1 MELKTQLSREIEA
14 TEYDDINRQYD
25 EHAKKVLSTRKILA
39 YILQRVVD
47 ELEGMTVDEIV
58 EAIEGDVEVGSVPLL
73 PDSIIGQSLED
84 SVYREG
90 KIFFDLRFMVRKI
103 DDKVKILFDL
113 EAQKKYNPGY
123 PIVTRGIVY
132 AARMISRQIDT
143 EFEIP
148 HYEQLKKVYSIWVCF
163 NPPKDVGNAISKF
176 TLQKQD
182 ILNSVPV
189 KREDYDKISIIQICI
204 DSASPEYG
212 DRLIH
217 LLNTLFSGENTA
229 EQIETILEKE
239 YHIPKT
245 YDLGEEVSAM
255 CNLSEM
261 IEERG
266 IEKGIEK
273 GALEERKKMV
283 TNALRKCTPEQVSEM
298 LNVPIDQV
306 KEIEKEMLVH

>member
-1 MELKTQLSREIEA
+1 M
-14 TEYDDINRQYD
+14 
-25 EHAKKVLSTRKILA
+25 
-39 YILQRVVD
+39 D

-58 EAIEGDVEVGSVPLL
+58 EAIEVDVEIGSVPLL

-143 EFEIP
+143 EFAIP

-176 TLQKQD
+176 TMQKED

-189 KREDYDKISIIQICI
+189 DKKDYDKISIIQICI
-204 DSASPEYG
+204 DSNAPEHG
-212 DRLIH
+212 DRMIH
-217 LLNTLFSGENTA
+217 LLNTLFSGKNKA
-229 EQIETILEKE
+229 EQIETILEEE

-283 TNALRKCTPEQVSEM
+283 ANALRKCTPEQVAEM
-298 LNVPIDQV
+298 LNLPIEQV
-306 KEIEKEMLVH
+306 KKIEKEMLVH

>member
-1 MELKTQLSREIEA
+1 MGLKTQLSREIEA

-25 EHAKKVLSTRKILA
+25 EHAKRILATRKILA

-47 ELEGMTVDEIV
+47 ELEGMTIDEIV
-58 EAIEGDVEVGSVPLL
+58 EAIEGDVEIGSVPLL

-90 KIFFDLRFMVRKI
+90 KIFFDLRFTVRKI
-103 DDKVKILFDL
+103 KDQVKILFDL

-143 EFEIP
+143 EFVIP

-163 NPPKDVGNAISKF
+163 NPPDEVGNAISRF
-176 TLQKQD
+176 TLQKED

-189 KREDYDKISIIQICI
+189 DKKDYDKISVIQICI
-204 DSASPEYG
+204 DSNAPEYG
-212 DRLIH
+212 DRMIH
-217 LLNTLFSGENTA
+217 LLNTLFSGKNTA
-229 EQIETILEKE
+229 EQIEMILEDE
-239 YHIPKT
+239 YDIPKT
-245 YDLGEEVSAM
+245 YDLGKEVSAM

-273 GALEERKKMV
+273 MV
-283 TNALRKCTPEQVSEM
+283 MNALRKCSPEQVSEM
-298 LNVPIDQV
+298 LDVPIDQV

>member
-1 MELKTQLSREIEA
+1 MGLKTQLSREIEA
-14 TEYDDINRQYD
+14 TEYDYINRQYD
-25 EHAKKVLSTRKILA
+25 EHAKRILATRKILA

-47 ELEGMTVDEIV
+47 ELEGMTIDEIV
-58 EAIEGDVEVGSVPLL
+58 EAIEGDVEISSIPLL

-90 KIFFDLRFMVRKI
+90 KIFFDLRFTVRKI
-103 DDKVKILFDL
+103 DDQVKILFDL
-113 EAQKKYNPGY
+113 EAQKDYDPGY
-123 PIVTRGIVY
+123 PLVTRGIVY

-143 EFEIP
+143 EFKIP

-163 NPPKDVGNAISKF
+163 EPPKEVGNAISRF
-176 TLQKQD
+176 TLQKED

-189 KREDYDKISIIQICI
+189 DKKDYDKISVIQICI
-204 DSASPEYG
+204 DSNAPEYG
-212 DRLIH
+212 DRMIH
-217 LLNTLFSGENTA
+217 LLNTLFSGKNTA
-229 EQIETILEKE
+229 EQIEMILEDE
-239 YHIPKT
+239 YDIPKT
-245 YDLGEEVSAM
+245 YDLGKEVSAM

-273 GALEERKKMV
+273 MV
-283 TNALRKCTPEQVSEM
+283 MNALRKCSPEQVSEM
-298 LNVPIDQV
+298 LDVPIDQV

>member
-1 MELKTQLSREIEA
+1 M
-14 TEYDDINRQYD
+14 
-25 EHAKKVLSTRKILA
+25 A

-47 ELEGMTVDEIV
+47 ELEGMTIDEIV
-58 EAIEGDVEVGSVPLL
+58 EAIEGDVEISSIPLL

-90 KIFFDLRFMVRKI
+90 KIFFDLRFTVRKI
-103 DDKVKILFDL
+103 DDQVKILFDL
-113 EAQKKYNPGY
+113 EAQKDYDPGY
-123 PIVTRGIVY
+123 PLVTRGIVY

-143 EFEIP
+143 EFKIP

-163 NPPKDVGNAISKF
+163 EPPKEVGNAISRF
-176 TLQKQD
+176 TLQKED

-189 KREDYDKISIIQICI
+189 DKKDYDKISVIQICI
-204 DSASPEYG
+204 DSNAPEYG
-212 DRLIH
+212 DRMIH
-217 LLNTLFSGENTA
+217 LLNTLFSGKNTA
-229 EQIETILEKE
+229 EQIEMILEDE
-239 YHIPKT
+239 YDIPKT
-245 YDLGEEVSAM
+245 YDLGKEVSAM

-273 GALEERKKMV
+273 MV
-283 TNALRKCTPEQVSEM
+283 MNALRKCSPEQVSEM
-298 LNVPIDQV
+298 LDVPIDQV